1 MIRFLPL
8 PIVIPAC
15 CFAAAC
21 VAGPMPLPEPATPT
35 AMSLPVC
42 ADSMPITGDTTGI
55 GLHPPV
61 PLQVVMPEVS
71 YRRLNGIK
79 VTIRHLVNTA
89 GRVDS
94 VVVLDGVEHKKDI
107 EALEKAGM
115 ATRYAPAWL
124 NGCRLRGWSTGKM
137 TFSR

>member
-1 MIRFLPL
+1 MIRFVPL
-8 PIVIPAC
+8 AIASLVS

-21 VAGPMPLPEPATPT
+21 VAGPMPLPEPTTPT

-42 ADSMPITGDTTGI
+42 ADSMPVTGDTTGI
-55 GLHPPV
+55 GLHPPQA
-61 PLQVVMPEVS
+61 LQIVIPEVS
-71 YRRLNGIK
+71 YRRLAGIQ

-94 VVVLDGVEHKKDI
+94 VVLEGVAHKKDI

-115 ATRYAPAWL
+115 ASRYAPAWR

-137 TFSR
+137 TFNR